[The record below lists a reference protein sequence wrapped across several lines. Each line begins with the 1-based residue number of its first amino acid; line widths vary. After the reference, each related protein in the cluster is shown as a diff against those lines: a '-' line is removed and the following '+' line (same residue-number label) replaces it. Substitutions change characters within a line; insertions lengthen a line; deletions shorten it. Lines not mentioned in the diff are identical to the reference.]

1 MLEGLLG
8 KANGNNDNKITVR
21 DYDLAEVKKLTQGL
35 FFEVIVASYMHFVNK
50 AGKPLIIIPVMGLLN
65 KIKNPMVQIHLMGYK
80 AVGQLSRPFK
90 AGFENMLAQA
100 QSKAQE
106 PKNSNTSDVNDIDV
120 NDNNDDDKSN
130 NDENV
135 TNDDE
140 INVDNGD
147 YDDNSTNDNHDS
159 TNNDDDIDN
168 IINDDDKPDVD
179 VIASSETQ

>member
-1 MLEGLLG
+1 
-8 KANGNNDNKITVR
+8 
-21 DYDLAEVKKLTQGL
+21 
-35 FFEVIVASYMHFVNK
+35 
-50 AGKPLIIIPVMGLLN
+50 
-65 KIKNPMVQIHLMGYK
+65 MVQIHLMGYK

-90 AGFENMLAQA
+90 AGIENMLAQA

-120 NDNNDDDKSN
+120 NHNNDDDKSN
-130 NDENV
+130 NDENF